1 MIHASDRANVKNVKE
16 GRNMARGRAANGSGT
31 QPRLRPDGRWE
42 VRYSAGINPG
52 SGKSIRKSIYGKTA
66 MEVVEKL
73 RAVTASIDAG
83 TYIEPQKMQLGAWCD
98 IWLSEYCGA
107 IKPGTLKTYSDNVK
121 NHIKPALGAVKL
133 CELQPHDVQRFING
147 LGRGKKPLSPKTIK
161 NVHGTLCKALTEA
174 ARVHYIASNPA
185 NGCILPKV
193 QHYDIMPLNAD
204 EIAAFTEAIKGNPSE
219 PVFYVALNTGMRL
232 SELLG
237 LRWSRV
243 DFKKGTIK
251 VDAQM
256 MVRRGEISARELG
269 QPKNNRP
276 RTFAVAPAVM
286 DCLKAVQRQQKEW
299 KLQAGPVWRNDLDLV
314 FTDEVGKLIPH
325 NTIENRFRK
334 AVRDAGLT
342 GHRFHDLR
350 HTFATEALRAG
361 VDAKSI
367 SETLGHSSVAFTLD
381 VYAGFTADMQEE
393 AAQRMQALI
402 LSRDRGQ

>member
-1 MIHASDRANVKNVKE
+1 
-16 GRNMARGRAANGSGT
+16 MARGRAANGSGL
-31 QPRLRPDGRWE
+31 QPRLRKDGLWE
-42 VRYSAGINPG
+42 VRYKTGTNPKT
-52 SGKSIRKSIYGKTA
+52 GKPKYKSLYGKTSD
-66 MEVVEKL
+66 EVAAKL
-73 RAVTASIDAG
+73 RAATAAVDAG

-204 EIAAFTEAIKGNPSE
+204 EIAAFTEAIKGSPSE

-251 VDAQM
+251 VDAQLL
-256 MVRRGEISARELG
+256 VKRGDGTARELG
-269 QPKNNRP
+269 LPKNSRP

-299 KLQAGPVWRNDLDLV
+299 KLQAGPAWNNQFDLV
-314 FTDEVGKLIPH
+314 FTNEAGHEVPH
-325 NTIENRFRK
+325 ATIEHRFTRIM
-334 AVRDAGLT
+334 DGINLT

-381 VYAGFTADMQEE
+381 VYAGFTSDMQSE
-393 AAQRMQALI
+393 AARRMQALI
-402 LSRDRGQ
+402 ASRDGAK